1 MEETQPAL
9 QSIGTPLLSH
19 VKDCWPAFSQ
29 A

>member
-1 MEETQPAL
+1 MEETLTAL
-9 QSIGTPLLSH
+9 QSIGTPPLSH